1 MTDIA
6 RLGISVESDTTTVA
20 AQRLDKL
27 SASAGGAEGAARG
40 VGSAFDSMA
49 APLKGATTGLSAV
62 QQRIVGMIPA
72 LDGVSASARDSA
84 LAFQE
89 IDASKAA
96 FDRLRMSLDPLYAS
110 SMQYAAAAD
119 AVEDALARGA
129 VTQGQASHVLGLAEK
144 RYLGAAAAAD
154 RLSDQAVITGRQ
166 IKTATGVTK
175 AGFSSMATPMRGVV
189 QQLSQ
194 VAQQGQATGN
204 YLQALA
210 IQGADIGMA
219 FGTFGIIAGVAAG
232 ALLPLIGNLVQGANA
247 GRDLEDVLDD
257 LSAASDRYSRAAR
270 AKRDAVD
277 LITEGYYEQAI
288 VLNDLIDLEIEMAQF
303 EAAKAMRDSVAA
315 LTDQFG
321 DLGAVSEESFERI
334 ANAGDMIR
342 ATFAQL
348 QRAQAEGDVARQEA
362 LQKQIIALGQL
373 PKMVSNVADQ
383 FGVTRKEAEGL
394 LVAVREFQ
402 TAKGFQEQAREA
414 QELAAQLRASYDSLS
429 DMPPD
434 VRDLYNYLL
443 QAGIQSADL
452 ARTSKEI
459 TFETATSSA
468 KSLKDQLREAFQYA
482 AGIAQALAD
491 NAVYANRVGMGRGGD
506 PRDFGGAARDW
517 QTNNPGVQ
525 LAYAPGGSAGI
536 PLPKIPGAGGGGGG
550 STDPREREAE
560 RIMREVEQ
568 YTLDAMDATQRYK
581 RELADLQELERAGY
595 LTAEQ
600 YARAREMVTAQFEEA
615 ANSEF
620 LQGMQDGVQGFTDA
634 LFEGG
639 DAVKDWARQTV
650 AEIAKVIVQMMIL
663 RALGLP
669 TDGVGGGSFAGWIGQ
684 AIFGGFRASGGPV
697 SAGKAYMVGER
708 GPEMIVPNAAGTV
721 VPNDK
726 LGRGNMTFNIDARG
740 AEKGVGE
747 EIAMSLRAEMR
758 RLRADTPEIAIAA
771 VRSDTRENPL

>member
-219 FGTFGIIAGVAAG
+219 FGTFGIIAGGAAG

-348 QRAQAEGDVARQEA
+348 QRAQAEGDVARQEEHLKTA
-362 LQKQIIALGQL
+362 IEFDPADADVLIAMHRLAGKDEAWRKQTSDLIKSAAEEFRKQIKESPEYPTAYNQLAWLISNSEGDYDEAL
-373 PKMVSNVADQ
+373 
-383 FGVTRKEAEGL
+383 RC
-394 LVAVREFQ
+394 
-402 TAKGFQEQAREA
+402 
-414 QELAAQLRASYDSLS
+414 SL
-429 DMPPD
+429 
-434 VRDLYNYLL
+434 
-443 QAGIQSADL
+443 
-452 ARTSKEI
+452 
-459 TFETATSSA
+459 
-468 KSLKDQLREAFQYA
+468 KSLEL
-482 AGIAQALAD
+482 
-491 NAVYANRVGMGRGGD
+491 
-506 PRDFGGAARDW
+506 
-517 QTNNPGVQ
+517 
-525 LAYAPGGSAGI
+525 
-536 PLPKIPGAGGGGGG
+536 LPN
-550 STDPREREAE
+550 T
-560 RIMREVEQ
+560 
-568 YTLDAMDATQRYK
+568 
-581 RELADLQELERAGY
+581 AGY
-595 LTAEQ
+595 LDTLGRAYYAKGDLENAAKTQ
-600 YARAREMVTAQFEEA
+600 ARAVRLEPFSGQI
-615 ANSEF
+615 
-620 LQGMQDGVQGFTDA
+620 
-634 LFEGG
+634 
-639 DAVKDWARQTV
+639 KRQHDFF
-650 AEIAKVIVQMMIL
+650 A
-663 RALGLP
+663 RALEKSEPEPG
-669 TDGVGGGSFAGWIGQ
+669 TGV
-684 AIFGGFRASGGPV
+684 R
-697 SAGKAYMVGER
+697 
-708 GPEMIVPNAAGTV
+708 
-721 VPNDK
+721 
-726 LGRGNMTFNIDARG
+726 
-740 AEKGVGE
+740 
-747 EIAMSLRAEMR
+747 
-758 RLRADTPEIAIAA
+758 
-771 VRSDTRENPL
+771 